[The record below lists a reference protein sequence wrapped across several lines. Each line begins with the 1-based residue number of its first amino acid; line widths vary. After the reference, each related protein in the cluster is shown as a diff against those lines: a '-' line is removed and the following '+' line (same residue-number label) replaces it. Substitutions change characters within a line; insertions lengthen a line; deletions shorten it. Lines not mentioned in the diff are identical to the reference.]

1 MDVKVLLVIGLAIL
15 GGLVLFFS
23 GRLRERY
30 GALRA
35 SESVTRAYEQY
46 QLHPELSYY
55 ISGPD
60 VYPRAV
66 IGIDRRLLLDSDL
79 WKQRDFDA
87 ETFRETVRNMQS
99 IALSTMQMLH
109 GFEIVD
115 QQGRRVGT
123 WFSVL
128 DVRTTIK
135 MLKDNRVRVDPPP
148 LPSVAES
155 P

>member
-1 MDVKVLLVIGLAIL
+1 MDIKILLVIGLAIL
-15 GGLVLFFS
+15 GGLILFFS

-46 QLHPELSYY
+46 QLHPDLNYY

-79 WKQRDFDA
+79 WKQRDFDP

-99 IALSTMQMLH
+99 MALSTMQMLH

>member
-1 MDVKVLLVIGLAIL
+1 MEMKLLLVIGLAIL
-15 GGLVLFFS
+15 GGLILFFS

-30 GALRA
+30 GALQA
-35 SESVTRAYEQY
+35 SEAVTRAYEQY
-46 QLHPELSYY
+46 QLHPGLNYY

-60 VYPRAV
+60 VYPHAV
-66 IGIDRRLLLDSDL
+66 IGIDRSLILDSDL
-79 WKQRDFDA
+79 WKQRNFDP

-99 IALSTMQMLH
+99 MALSTMQMLH

>member
-1 MDVKVLLVIGLAIL
+1 MDIKILLVIGLAIL
-15 GGLVLFFS
+15 GGLILFFS

-46 QLHPELSYY
+46 QLHPDLNYY

-87 ETFRETVRNMQS
+87 ETFRETIRNMQS
-99 IALSTMQMLH
+99 RALSTMQMLH

>member
-1 MDVKVLLVIGLAIL
+1 MEIKVLLVIGLAIL
-15 GGLVLFFS
+15 GGLILFFS

-30 GALRA
+30 GSLRP
-35 SESVTRAYEQY
+35 SESVTRAYEQ
-46 QLHPELSYY
+46 HELNPDSTYY
-55 ISGPD
+55 SSGPD
-60 VYPRAV
+60 VYPHAV
-66 IGIDRRLLLDSDL
+66 IGIDRSLILDSDL
-79 WKQRDFDA
+79 WKQRNFDP
-87 ETFRETVRNMQS
+87 ETFRETIQNMQS
-99 IALSTMQMLH
+99 RALSTMQMLH

-135 MLKDNRVRVDPPP
+135 MLKDNRIRIDTPP

>member
-1 MDVKVLLVIGLAIL
+1 MDVKLLLVVGLAIL
-15 GGLVLFFS
+15 GGLILFFS
-23 GRLRERY
+23 GRLRKRY

-46 QLHPELSYY
+46 QLHPELNYY
-55 ISGPD
+55 SSGPD
-60 VYPRAV
+60 FYPRAV
-66 IGIDRRLLLDSDL
+66 IGIDKRLLLYSDL
-79 WKQRDFDA
+79 WKQRDFDP
-87 ETFRETVRNMQS
+87 ETFRETIRNMQS
-99 IALSTMQMLH
+99 MALSTMQMLH

-115 QQGRRVGT
+115 QQGSRIGT

-135 MLKDNRVRVDPPP
+135 MLKDNRVRVD
-148 LPSVAES
+148 LPSLPSASEK

>member
-1 MDVKVLLVIGLAIL
+1 MDVTLLLVVGAAIL

-30 GALRA
+30 GSLRV
-35 SESVTRAYEQY
+35 SESATRAYEQY
-46 QLHPELSYY
+46 ELDPDLKYY

-79 WKQRDFDA
+79 WKQREFDRGA
-87 ETFRETVRNMQS
+87 FRETVLNMQS
-99 IALSTMQMLH
+99 RALSTMQLLH
-109 GFEIVD
+109 GFEILD

-123 WFSVL
+123 WFSTL
-128 DVRTTIK
+128 DTRTTVK
-135 MLKDNRVRVDPPP
+135 MLADNRVRVDPPP
-148 LPSVAES
+148 LPNL
-155 P
+155 PDGP

>member
-1 MDVKVLLVIGLAIL
+1 MDVQVLGAFALAIL

-35 SESVTRAYEQY
+35 SESVTRAYDQY
-46 QLHPELSYY
+46 ERHPDLNYY

-60 VYPRAV
+60 VYPRVV
-66 IGIDRRLLLDSDL
+66 IGIERRFILDSDL
-79 WKQRDFDA
+79 WKQRDFNS
-87 ETFRETVRNMQS
+87 ETFRETIQNMQNR
-99 IALSTMQMLH
+99 ALSTMQMLH

-115 QQGRRVGT
+115 HQGRRVGT

-128 DVRTTIK
+128 DVRTTVR
-135 MLKDNRVRVDPPP
+135 MLKDNRVRIDPPP
-148 LPSVAES
+148 LPGVPEGS
-155 P
+155 

>member
-1 MDVKVLLVIGLAIL
+1 MEIKVLLVIGLAIL
-15 GGLVLFFS
+15 GGLILFFS

-35 SESVTRAYEQY
+35 SEIVTRSYEQ
-46 QLHPELSYY
+46 HELNPDSTYY

-60 VYPRAV
+60 VYPRVV
-66 IGIDRRLLLDSDL
+66 IGIDRRLMLDSDL
-79 WKQRDFDA
+79 WKQRDFDP
-87 ETFRETVRNMQS
+87 ETFRETIRNMQS
-99 IALSTMQMLH
+99 MALSTMQMLH

-135 MLKDNRVRVDPPP
+135 MLKDNRVRVDTPP
-148 LPSVAES
+148 LPSVQDG

>member
-1 MDVKVLLVIGLAIL
+1 MDVKLLLVIGLAIL
-15 GGLVLFFS
+15 GGLILFFS

-35 SESVTRAYEQY
+35 SEGVTRAYEQY
-46 QLHPELSYY
+46 QLHPELNYY

-66 IGIDRRLLLDSDL
+66 IGIDRRLMLDSDL
-79 WKQRDFDA
+79 WKQRDFDP
-87 ETFRETVRNMQS
+87 ETFRETVGNMQS
-99 IALSTMQMLH
+99 MALSTMQMLH

>member
-1 MDVKVLLVIGLAIL
+1 MDIKILLVIGLAIL
-15 GGLVLFFS
+15 GGLILFFS

-46 QLHPELSYY
+46 QLHPDLNYY

-87 ETFRETVRNMQS
+87 ETFRETIRNMQS
-99 IALSTMQMLH
+99 NALSTMQMLH

-135 MLKDNRVRVDPPP
+135 MLKDNRVRIDPPP

>member
-1 MDVKVLLVIGLAIL
+1 MDVKLLLVIGLAIL
-15 GGLVLFFS
+15 GGLILFFS

-46 QLHPELSYY
+46 QLYPDLNYY

-99 IALSTMQMLH
+99 MALSTMQMLH

-135 MLKDNRVRVDPPP
+135 MLKENRVRVDPPP
-148 LPSVAES
+148 LPSVKDG

>member
-1 MDVKVLLVIGLAIL
+1 MDIKLLLVIGLAIL

-46 QLHPELSYY
+46 QLHPDLNYY

-66 IGIDRRLLLDSDL
+66 IGIDRCLLLNSDL
-79 WKQRDFDA
+79 WKQRDFNS

-99 IALSTMQMLH
+99 RALSTMQMLH

-128 DVRTTIK
+128 DVRTTVK
-135 MLKDNRVRVDPPP
+135 MLKDNRVRIDTPP
-148 LPSVAES
+148 LPGVSEN

>member
-1 MDVKVLLVIGLAIL
+1 MELTLSGVVGLAIL

-30 GALRA
+30 GSLRA
-35 SESVTRAYEQY
+35 SEAVTRAYEKY
-46 QLHPELSYY
+46 QLHPELNYY

-60 VYPRAV
+60 VCPRAV

-99 IALSTMQMLH
+99 MALSTMQMLH

-128 DVRTTIK
+128 DVRTTVK
-135 MLKDNRVRVDPPP
+135 MLKDNRIRVDTP
-148 LPSVAES
+148 PSVAES

>member
-15 GGLVLFFS
+15 GGLILFFS
-23 GRLRERY
+23 GRLKERY
-30 GALRA
+30 GSLRA
-35 SESVTRAYEQY
+35 SESVTRAYEKY
-46 QLHPELSYY
+46 QLHPDLNYY

-79 WKQRDFDA
+79 WKQWDFDS

-99 IALSTMQMLH
+99 MALSTMQMLH
-109 GFEIVD
+109 GFEILD
-115 QQGRRVGT
+115 HRGARIGT

-148 LPSVAES
+148 PSVAES

>member
-1 MDVKVLLVIGLAIL
+1 MDIKLLLVIGLAIL
-15 GGLVLFFS
+15 GGLILFFS

-46 QLHPELSYY
+46 QLHPDLNYY

-87 ETFRETVRNMQS
+87 ETFRETIRNMQS
-99 IALSTMQMLH
+99 RALSTMQMLH

>member
-1 MDVKVLLVIGLAIL
+1 MDIKLLLVIGLAIL
-15 GGLVLFFS
+15 GGLILFFS

-46 QLHPELSYY
+46 QLHPDLNYY

-79 WKQRDFDA
+79 WKQRDFDP

-99 IALSTMQMLH
+99 MALSTMQMLH

>member
-30 GALRA
+30 GSLRA

-46 QLHPELSYY
+46 EPHPDLNYY
-55 ISGPD
+55 SSGPD
-60 VYPRAV
+60 FYPRAL
-66 IGIDRRLLLDSDL
+66 IGIDRRLKLDSDL
-79 WKQRDFDA
+79 WKQREFDP

-99 IALSTMQMLH
+99 RALSTIQMLH
-109 GFEIVD
+109 GFEIED
-115 QQGRRVGT
+115 QQGHRVGT

-128 DVRTTIK
+128 DARTTVK

-148 LPSVAES
+148 MPGSAE
-155 P
+155 PP